1 MIQDFYGQSHTWNW
15 GRTRKK
21 PSITRHHDKGFIKS
35 IKYRQ
40 GYGQELSEDVI
51 DMSENEKAVAQI
63 CTVGVRRGRSTS
75 LKGASWSLLLLAL
88 LEEATKTS
96 RLFRDRNECE
106 VVDGAI

>member
-1 MIQDFYGQSHTWNW
+1 MELGGT
-15 GRTRKK
+15 GKK
-21 PSITRHHDKGFIKS
+21 PNIARHHDKGFIKS

-75 LKGASWSLLLLAL
+75 LEGASWSLLLLAL

>member
-1 MIQDFYGQSHTWNW
+1 MELG
-15 GRTRKK
+15 GTRKK
-21 PSITRHHDKGFIKS
+21 PNVARHHDKGFIKS

-51 DMSENEKAVAQI
+51 DMRENEKAAAQI
-63 CTVGVRRGRSTS
+63 CTGGVRRGRSTS
-75 LKGASWSLLLLAL
+75 LEGASWSLLLLAL

>member
-21 PSITRHHDKGFIKS
+21 PNITRHHDKGFIKS

-51 DMSENEKAVAQI
+51 DMRENEKTAAQI
-63 CTVGVRRGRSTS
+63 CTGGVRRGRSTS
-75 LKGASWSLLLLAL
+75 LEGASWSLLLLAL

-96 RLFRDRNECE
+96 RLFRDRNESE